1 MINQIQ
7 IFLARVLFVSVL
19 LITIFKPANGLG
31 QIKKTNHLRE
41 GLPPPQRSK
50 IVSTIQDSLTLKQCI
65 KIALENNPKIVYRS
79 WEIKEA
85 NAQRNTAAGQRWPCF
100 RGVGSYSRYTDT
112 QRLAPPRIPD
122 YPLIFADNVLS
133 WNLVISMPIFTG
145 GRITNE
151 IRAFELLQQSAEH
164 RLVFTRQELVF
175 NVTSVFFTILKQRQ
189 IVKSLDFSRS
199 TLKKHLQMVKELIAA
214 KKAAKL
220 DMLRIEVRLANI
232 NQKMEQEKSILAI
245 QNRFLANLMGVKE
258 IDFIVFPQSE
268 LSFAEIRIDLE
279 ECLHKAYLNRADYR
293 AAQKEVEAQAKRV
306 KATRAAHWPSLS
318 LYGSYGAKKAIGSY
332 IKPPGV
338 NGLEDIGQVGCI
350 FEIPFFEG
358 GKIRAHVN
366 QEEAKLASLK
376 ERLRE
381 LDLKIRF
388 DVESA
393 IYNLISTSKRIVA
406 TEKAIEQ
413 ANESLRIEMEKY
425 NLGKGSIT
433 DIFDAESALLE
444 VQTSHTIALADHNIY
459 IAHLRFAQ
467 GEAHEAN

>member
-1 MINQIQ
+1 MNSINRIVVR
-7 IFLARVLFVSVL
+7 IFSVYVLGISIL
-19 LITIFKPANGLG
+19 RPMGGLG
-31 QIKKTNHLRE
+31 QIKHSNPLRE
-41 GLPPPQRSK
+41 NLPVFAQSEC
-50 IVSTIQDSLTLKQCI
+50 VGVIQDSLTLKQCI
-65 KIALENNPKIVYRS
+65 KIALEHNPGIGYKS
-79 WEIKEA
+79 WEIKEV
-85 NAQRNTAAGQRWPCF
+85 NAQRDKAAGQRWPGL
-100 RGVGSYSRYTDT
+100 RGVGSYSRYSDT
-112 QRLAPPRIPD
+112 QRMAPPRRPD

-175 NVTSVFFTILKQRQ
+175 NVTSVFFNILKQRK
-189 IVKSLDFSRS
+189 IIKSLDFSRS
-199 TLKKHLQMVKELIAA
+199 TLNKHLKRVKELIAA
-214 KKAAKL
+214 KKAAKV
-220 DMLRIEVRLANI
+220 DRLRMEVRLANI
-232 NQKMEQEKSILAI
+232 TQKMEQEKSILAI
-245 QNRFLANLMGVKE
+245 QNRVLANLMGVKE
-258 IDFIVFPQSE
+258 INFIVFPYSE
-268 LSFAEIRIDLE
+268 LPFAEVKTDLE

-293 AAQKEVEAQAKRV
+293 AAQKEVEAQDKRV
-306 KATRAAHWPSLS
+306 KATRATHWPSIS

-376 ERLRE
+376 ERFRE
-381 LDLKIRF
+381 LDLKIRL
-388 DVESA
+388 DIESA

-406 TEKAIEQ
+406 IEKAIEQ

-433 DIFDAESALLE
+433 DILDAESALLE
-444 VQTSHTIALADHNIY
+444 VQTSHTIALADHNIF
-459 IAHLRFAQ
+459 IARLRFAQ